1 MQHLDSAHA
10 FSAVALR
17 ASSTALNSA
26 CFASWDESNA
36 TSTHKALL
44 AKAPSFCIVNPKK
57 LETGLRT
64 NSAGIPY
71 TLLFFLR
78 ASFKDRGYWVSNF
91 WASTVNHV
99 QTISVGSLVLV
110 QVMRTLGDSRSINV
124 RVSKGAYNNFPSST
138 TETRTALRML
148 HFSLSLSSTSCFA
161 AAASR
166 CAWRDDRSEAYELT
180 RLTQG
185 SPSDACDRALA

>member
-1 MQHLDSAHA
+1 MPAGWLQLVSPLLPPELLWPGWKKRHPPKAPKNRAGPGPALRGARAPANNSTSPTVKSLSDPCNRGRLFLRCRRLSKQPGGLPSVSKTVALPDAVQHLDSAHA

-44 AKAPSFCIVNPKK
+44 ANAPSFCIVNPKK

-78 ASFKDRGYWVSNF
+78 AFF
-91 WASTVNHV
+91 
-99 QTISVGSLVLV
+99 
-110 QVMRTLGDSRSINV
+110 
-124 RVSKGAYNNFPSST
+124 
-138 TETRTALRML
+138 
-148 HFSLSLSSTSCFA
+148 
-161 AAASR
+161 
-166 CAWRDDRSEAYELT
+166 
-180 RLTQG
+180 
-185 SPSDACDRALA
+185 